1 MNFEESNKRLQE
13 IIKIL
18 DKNDIMVE
26 EATKLYEEAV
36 ALAKNCNKILSECK
50 GKVTFLQQELRDS
63 NASSED
69 ESI

>member
-1 MNFEESNKRLQE
+1 MNFEESNNRLQE

-36 ALAKNCNKILSECK
+36 ALAKNCNKILSDCK
-50 GKVTFLQQELRDS
+50 GKVTILQQELKDV
-63 NASSED
+63 NSSSDD
-69 ESI
+69 E